1 MKSKTLICA
10 VVILTIV
17 SCNPSKEVVI
27 MKEFTGDGVAVVN
40 FATQG
45 SFIEAG
51 IGKNAAD
58 RLTDALFLKKNIRVV
73 DRSKVNNALID
84 MEIKTPEALS
94 VEQLKSMGQKLN
106 AGYII
111 LGRIVQTTDK
121 EFMTSKN
128 EMGLY
133 ITFRIISTS
142 DSDVV
147 GMGSYKTTYKKDLF
161 REIDLAM
168 LKLAEE
174 MDL

>member
-1 MKSKTLICA
+1 MKSQILFYA
-10 VVILTIV
+10 VVLITIV
-17 SCNPSKEVVI
+17 SCNPTKEVVI
-27 MKEFTGDGVAVVN
+27 MKEFTGDGVAVIN

-45 SFIEAG
+45 SFIDLS

-73 DRSKVNNALID
+73 DRSKVNDALID
-84 MEIKTPEALS
+84 MEIKTPESLS
-94 VEQLKSMGQKLN
+94 NEQLKSMGQRLN
-106 AGYII
+106 ANYLI

-128 EMGLY
+128 DLGLY
-133 ITFRIISTS
+133 ITFRIISVA

-161 REIDLAM
+161 KELDHAM